1 MKTILATSAL
11 ALAANAQTLD
21 IPALLSNLGP
31 APASDPRFKDFRAP
45 SASDVRSPCPGLNSL
60 ANHGFIH
67 RNGRNMTIPH
77 LIEGGAAGMNMGPD
91 FMALIGAAGILSSPD
106 PSGLAFDL
114 DNLDQ
119 HNFPIEHDVSLSRQD
134 KYFGNWYDFN
144 QTVWDG
150 TVGYYKGMQK
160 TTTPVAAKARY
171 HRVEVCQ
178 SKNPECTYGP
188 MQFIFSSGETG
199 LYVQTMSDPITN
211 SAPVAYV
218 RSLFE
223 KDKLPYELGWRPS
236 KVPITLV
243 SLGAYVLELFA
254 ANPDRVMEGKG
265 ELLASRKK
273 VVRLRH

>member
-1 MKTILATSAL
+1 
-11 ALAANAQTLD
+11 
-21 IPALLSNLGP
+21 
-31 APASDPRFKDFRAP
+31 
-45 SASDVRSPCPGLNSL
+45 
-60 ANHGFIH
+60 
-67 RNGRNMTIPH
+67 
-77 LIEGGAAGMNMGPD
+77 MGPD

-199 LYVQTMSDPITN
+199 LYVQTMSDPVTN

-223 KDKLPYELGWRPS
+223 KEKLPYELGWRPS
-236 KVPITLV
+236 KLPITLV

-254 ANPDRVMEGKG
+254 ANPDRVVEGKG
-265 ELLASRKK
+265 ESMFFGESYVSEALTKNTDILQDSYASGLAAL
-273 VVRLRH
+273 VGGADALRNLTSGISDSLHIPGL